1 AAGRRLLPAGDASPE
16 LGGVTEAAEE
26 PEVEREDLGLAG
38 LAAIELA
45 EEVLD
50 AREDLLVGQ
59 PLRRE
64 LLDEAEDAPHL
75 LDADEAR
82 EDTHVRVDEGRLR
95 EGLHRARSLR
105 AITDEHEAS
114 RIERAR
120 EALPALARAP

>member
-1 AAGRRLLPAGDASPE
+1 DGLFGPGPRGLGARERLPHRVEGFGRKEHRPSAAASRDDPAAPGIEIGRAAGRRLLPAGDASPE

-64 LLDEAEDAPHL
+64 LL
-75 LDADEAR
+75 
-82 EDTHVRVDEGRLR
+82 
-95 EGLHRARSLR
+95 
-105 AITDEHEAS
+105 
-114 RIERAR
+114 
-120 EALPALARAP
+120 